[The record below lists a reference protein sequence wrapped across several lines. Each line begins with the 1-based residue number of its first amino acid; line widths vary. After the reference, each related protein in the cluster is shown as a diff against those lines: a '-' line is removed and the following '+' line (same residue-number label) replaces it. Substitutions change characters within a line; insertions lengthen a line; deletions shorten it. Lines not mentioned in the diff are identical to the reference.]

1 VDIRR
6 TDKFL
11 RRHRGRRTGAVKIER
26 CVDFPNLFGDKMTDT
41 EMPSQT
47 RPPWLLDH
55 VYIIAEVGPNHDGNL
70 DNALRIIEQ
79 VAASGA
85 DAVKFQTFASAR
97 SVVALGAPLA
107 AYMKASEDHDDQEE
121 LLERIRLSYNDFRTI
136 ANFCAAQGIAFLS
149 TPFDEM
155 SVDFLVE
162 LGVPLLKMPSGEITN
177 GFLLKAAAKSSLP
190 LIVST
195 GMADEAEIA
204 AALDLIRAT
213 WQDQGHIADD
223 EPDLALLHCTSAYP
237 APFASVNLRAMST
250 LLQTFGL
257 PVGYSDHTIGR
268 VVPVAAVA
276 NGARIIEKHVTPDP
290 NLPGPDHAA
299 SLPLSELPTM
309 VAEIRQVEAALG
321 GATKAP
327 TDAEQDVKR
336 VARRA
341 IVAAEDIAPGT
352 PFTLSML
359 TALRPGNGLSPM
371 LADRLIGRPATRAYR
386 TGEFIDPKE
395 CG

>member
-1 VDIRR
+1 
-6 TDKFL
+6 
-11 RRHRGRRTGAVKIER
+11 
-26 CVDFPNLFGDKMTDT
+26 MS
-41 EMPSQT
+41 SQKQS
-47 RPPWLLDH
+47 PWTPDR

-85 DAVKFQTFASAR
+85 DAVKFQTFTSAR

-107 AYMKASEDHDDQEE
+107 AYMKASEDHGDQEE
-121 LLERIRLSYNDFRTI
+121 LLERIRLSYDDFRTI
-136 ANFCAAQGIAFLS
+136 ADFCAAQDIAFLS
-149 TPFDEM
+149 TPFDEL

-177 GFLLKAAAKSSLP
+177 SFLLKAAAKTSLP

-195 GMADEAEIA
+195 GMSDEEEIA
-204 AALDLIRAT
+204 AAISLIRAT
-213 WQDQGHIADD
+213 WREQGAVAGG
-223 EPDLALLHCTSAYP
+223 EPALALLHCTSAYP
-237 APFASVNLRAMST
+237 APFDSVNLRAMNT
-250 LLQTFGL
+250 LAQTFSL
-257 PVGYSDHTIGR
+257 PVGYSDHTLGR
-268 VVPVAAVA
+268 IIPVAAVA

-290 NLPGPDHAA
+290 RLPGPDHAA

-321 GATKAP
+321 SAAKAP

-341 IVAAEDIAPGT
+341 IAAATDIAAGA
-352 PFTLSML
+352 PFELAML
-359 TALRPGNGLSPM
+359 TALRPENGLSPM
-371 LADRLIGRPATRAYR
+371 LADRLIGRPASRAYSV
-386 TGEFIDPKE
+386 GEFIDPNE

>member
-1 VDIRR
+1 MSS
-6 TDKFL
+6 T
-11 RRHRGRRTGAVKIER
+11 TQS
-26 CVDFPNLFGDKMTDT
+26 PW
-41 EMPSQT
+41 
-47 RPPWLLDH
+47 RPDR
-55 VYIIAEVGPNHDGNL
+55 VFIIAEVGPNHDGNL

-107 AYMKASEDHDDQEE
+107 AYMKVSEDHDDQEE
-121 LLERIRLSYNDFRTI
+121 LLERIRLSYDEFRII
-136 ANFCAAQGIAFLS
+136 ADFCAAQDIAFLS

-177 GFLLKAAAKSSLP
+177 GFLLKAVARTSLP

-195 GMADEAEIA
+195 GMADQEEIT
-204 AALDLIRAT
+204 AALGLIRST
-213 WQDQGHIADD
+213 WHAQGLTTDD
-223 EPDLALLHCTSAYP
+223 EPALALLHCTSAYP
-237 APFASVNLRAMST
+237 TPFDAVNLRAMNT
-250 LLQTFGL
+250 LERTFGL
-257 PVGYSDHTIGR
+257 TVGYSDHTLGR

-290 NLPGPDHAA
+290 HLAGPDHAA
-299 SLPLSELPTM
+299 SLPLSELPVM

-321 GATKAP
+321 SAEKKP
-327 TDAEQDVKR
+327 TEAEQDVKR

-341 IVAAEDIAPGT
+341 IVAAADIAVGA
-352 PFTLSML
+352 PFELAML
-359 TALRPGNGLSPM
+359 TALRPGSGLSPM
-371 LADRLIGRPATRAYR
+371 LADHLIGRPASRAYR
-386 TGEFIDPKE
+386 AGEFIDLKE